1 MHVGCPVPIDQKPES
16 LKRALS
22 KSKMDAGLVENSEV
36 KENRPKVNS
45 NSAYAYPW
53 SKHDSSKCEFR
64 SVNAVC
70 LGAVNPKALRALRE
84 AG

>member
-45 NSAYAYPW
+45 NSAYAYP
-53 SKHDSSKCEFR
+53 
-64 SVNAVC
+64 
-70 LGAVNPKALRALRE
+70 
-84 AG
+84 